1 VSCELSFSGGGTETA
16 PPHIG
21 RMAKRAPNSAR
32 DEKRRQFAK
41 KARAELNR
49 RGFADMDI
57 DIELILR
64 RQRAKKAAKAK
75 KDA

>member
-1 VSCELSFSGGGTETA
+1 MG
-16 PPHIG
+16 I
-21 RMAKRAPNSAR
+21 MARRAPKTAQ

-75 KDA
+75 KDAS